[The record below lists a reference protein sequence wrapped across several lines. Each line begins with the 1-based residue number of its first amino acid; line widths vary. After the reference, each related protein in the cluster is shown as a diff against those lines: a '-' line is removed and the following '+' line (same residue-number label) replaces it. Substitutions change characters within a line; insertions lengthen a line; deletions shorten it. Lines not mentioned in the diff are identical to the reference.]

1 MIRASRNFRNRL
13 GRLLFHTGRICSQSN
28 LSENSKLYYSHVWE
42 CLDQLRNIIDL
53 GIEREYLQTKEEFR
67 AELERGDDKDLVEN
81 SETVAE
87 FLIELKDE
95 YAGYPVSIC
104 DMDGNEQ
111 MRFILLQKTDFD
123 YLSSIGY
130 KEVLNSKIFA
140 WNIDDDEG
148 DEEIYIEIEDQDE

>member
-1 MIRASRNFRNRL
+1 MIRASKNFRNRL

-42 CLDQLRNIIDL
+42 CLEQLRNIIDL

-67 AELERGDDKDLVEN
+67 AELERDEDKDLVEN
-81 SETVAE
+81 SETVAS

-111 MRFILLQKTDFD
+111 MHFILLQETDFD

-148 DEEIYIEIEDQDE
+148 EEEIYIEIEDQDE

>member
-1 MIRASRNFRNRL
+1 MIRASKNFRNRL

-42 CLDQLRNIIDL
+42 CLEQLRNIIDL

-67 AELERGDDKDLVEN
+67 VELERDEDKDLVEN
-81 SETVAE
+81 SETVAS

-95 YAGYPVSIC
+95 YAGYSVSIC
-104 DMDGNEQ
+104 DTDGNEQ
-111 MRFILLQKTDFD
+111 LHFILLQETDFD
-123 YLSSIGY
+123 YLSAIGY

-148 DEEIYIEIEDQDE
+148 EEEIYIEIEDQDE

>member
-1 MIRASRNFRNRL
+1 MIRASKNFRNRL

-42 CLDQLRNIIDL
+42 CLEQLRNIIDL

-67 AELERGDDKDLVEN
+67 AELERDDDKDLVEN
-81 SETVAE
+81 SETVAS

-95 YAGYPVSIC
+95 YAGYSVSIC

-111 MRFILLQKTDFD
+111 MHFLLLQETDFD
-123 YLSSIGY
+123 YLASIGY

-148 DEEIYIEIEDQDE
+148 DEEIYIEIEDQDD

>member
-42 CLDQLRNIIDL
+42 CLEQLRDIIDL
-53 GIEREYLQTKEEFR
+53 GIEREYLQTKEELR
-67 AELERGDDKDLVEN
+67 AELERDDDKDLVEN
-81 SETVAE
+81 SETVAS

-95 YAGYPVSIC
+95 YAGYSVSIC

-111 MRFILLQKTDFD
+111 MHFLLLQETDFD
-123 YLSSIGY
+123 YLASIGY
-130 KEVLNSKIFA
+130 KDVLNSKIFA

-148 DEEIYIEIEDQDE
+148 DEEIYIEIEDQDD

>member
-42 CLDQLRNIIDL
+42 CLEQLRDIIDL
-53 GIEREYLQTKEEFR
+53 GIEREYLQTKEELR
-67 AELERGDDKDLVEN
+67 AELERDDDKDLVEN
-81 SETVAE
+81 SETVAS

-95 YAGYPVSIC
+95 DEGYSVSIC

-111 MRFILLQKTDFD
+111 MHFLLLQETDFD
-123 YLSSIGY
+123 YLASIGY
-130 KEVLNSKIFA
+130 KDVLNSKIFA

-148 DEEIYIEIEDQDE
+148 DEEIYIEIEDQDD